1 MFVAGGAVVK
11 ATIYLCFNVVSNDEQ
26 MVVLPGDICDL
37 LSSIHFS
44 LPHSAWFLSCHPR
57 KLYSADY

>member
-11 ATIYLCFNVVSNDEQ
+11 ATIYLCFNVVRNDEQ
-26 MVVLPGDICDL
+26 MVVPPGDICDL

-44 LPHSAWFLSCHPR
+44 LPHSA
-57 KLYSADY
+57 